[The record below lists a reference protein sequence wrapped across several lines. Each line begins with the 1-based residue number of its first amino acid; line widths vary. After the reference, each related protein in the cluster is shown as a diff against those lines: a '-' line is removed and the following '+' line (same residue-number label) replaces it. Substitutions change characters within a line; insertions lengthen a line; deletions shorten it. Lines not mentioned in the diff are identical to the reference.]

1 MVILSHPTR
10 WEFHPVHHPSY
21 IDFFEQVLA
30 ETTDPLE
37 IEKKFEEDFATDP
50 WYIHLYRNSYA
61 YHGVHAVLHVVLGCA
76 RPPARRA
83 GHHRRR
89 RPRAVRRMG
98 FKPASTL
105 RDALE
110 MAEDV
115 VGRDP
120 SITHL
125 HDPPILMADV
135 T

>member
-1 MVILSHPTR
+1 MWYWCAHALQHLGAVII
-10 WEFHPVHHPSY
+10 VGG
-21 IDFFEQVLA
+21 
-30 ETTDPLE
+30 DP
-37 IEKKFEEDFATDP
+37 A
-50 WYIHLYRNSYA
+50 
-61 YHGVHAVLHVVLGCA
+61 
-76 RPPARRA
+76 
-83 GHHRRR
+83 
-89 RPRAVRRMG
+89 AVRRLG

-125 HDPPILMADV
+125 HTPPIFMADV

>member
-1 MVILSHPTR
+1 MWYWCSHALAHLGSVII
-10 WEFHPVHHPSY
+10 VGG
-21 IDFFEQVLA
+21 
-30 ETTDPLE
+30 DP
-37 IEKKFEEDFATDP
+37 
-50 WYIHLYRNSYA
+50 RS
-61 YHGVHAVLHVVLGCA
+61 
-76 RPPARRA
+76 
-83 GHHRRR
+83 
-89 RPRAVRRMG
+89 VRRMG

-125 HDPPILMADV
+125 HNPPLLLADV